1 MSRLPPEIRAQI
13 YAATL
18 TQYHPLLITRKHFTP
33 RTHPNGLFPNRCMH
47 CLMSPLPRCI
57 CHLPPPSIEFYY
69 HPFLAPSHT
78 ISATILGTCR
88 LIYAEAAPLLYREN
102 TFHFVDPGA
111 IKLFHERAD
120 QHHIPLIEKVT
131 LTMHSRKRNA
141 HYQWEDYVSAPHGKL
156 HLGSRFPNL
165 KSISIRLRGQ
175 FELCPASKLGL
186 LCYGIARHMPPL
198 EWIHVDGLTSLD
210 GVSAFHPVISKVE
223 MRAVDELPTG
233 SATDEI
239 AHVPKGVQ
247 VAEHALWAREGWKNV
262 TLWWGNEGE
271 KAPYSPP
278 EDTTRI
284 NVRQILRPESRGFRA
299 SEEVVPCAGG
309 VGGTKGGFAFL

>member
-57 CHLPPPSIEFYY
+57 CHLSPPSIEFYY

-88 LIYAEAAPLLYREN
+88 LIYAEAAPLLYCEN

-111 IKLFHERAD
+111 IKLFHECVD
-120 QHHIPLIEKVT
+120 QRHVQLIEKIM
-131 LTMHSRKRNA
+131 LTMHSRKRNSL
-141 HYQWEDYVSAPHGKL
+141 YQWENYVSAPHGKL
-156 HLGSRFPNL
+156 HLGSRFPNF

-175 FELCPASKLGL
+175 FELCPVPKLGL

-198 EWIHVDGLTSLD
+198 EWIHIDGLTSLD
-210 GVSAFHPVISKVE
+210 GVPAFHPVVSKAGSS
-223 MRAVDELPTG
+223 AVDQLPAESVTE
-233 SATDEI
+233 EI

-271 KAPYSPP
+271 KAPYPPP

-284 NVRQILRPESRGFRA
+284 NVRQILQTESRGFRA
-299 SEEVVPCAGG
+299 SEELVPCAGG
-309 VGGTKGGFAFL
+309 VGGTKGAFSFL